1 MARPLQLLVASVV
14 LVALAGVEAQRR
26 GAARGRGRGGG
37 GGGAG
42 AAAATAGADDLDV
55 DAVLGS
61 ERALTALLR
70 CVVAR
75 GDGPCSDQGK
85 AVKAFV
91 ASAVETNCASCS
103 ESQQAAA
110 EKVLRH
116 LTTRRKSDWN
126 KLVAR
131 YDPTGELRSRYR
143 KHWEQRGVRI

>member
-1 MARPLQLLVASVV
+1 MARPLQLLVASV
-14 LVALAGVEAQRR
+14 LLLALAGVEAQRR
-26 GAARGRGRGGG
+26 GAARGRSRGG

-42 AAAATAGADDLDV
+42 AAAAATGADDLDV

-61 ERALTALLR
+61 ERTLTALLR

-91 ASAVETNCASCS
+91 ASAVETNCASCT
-103 ESQQAAA
+103 ESQLAAA